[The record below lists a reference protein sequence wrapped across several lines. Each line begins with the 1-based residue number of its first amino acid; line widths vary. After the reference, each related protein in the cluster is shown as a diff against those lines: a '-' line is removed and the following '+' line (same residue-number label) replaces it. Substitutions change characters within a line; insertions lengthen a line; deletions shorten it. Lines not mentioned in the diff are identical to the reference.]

1 MYYVA
6 LFMSNGKNKKVSG
19 AEPKAGWTF
28 LTNHSHV
35 LICLSEDSGLRVRDI
50 AGKVAITERAVL
62 KILRELEEG
71 GVISREREGRRTRYE
86 IHAAKPLRHPVEANC
101 KVSHLLG
108 MMGLGMKCDQKGRIR
123 NLHPLRAVDSQK
135 REPVRKGSGSHFA
148 QQ

>member
-1 MYYVA
+1 MYCVA

-19 AEPKAGWTF
+19 SETKAGWTF

-35 LICLSEDSGLRVRDI
+35 LICLAEDSGLRVRDI

-71 GVISREREGRRTRYE
+71 GIISREREGRRTRYE
-86 IHAAKPLRHPVEANC
+86 IHTAIALRHPVEAHC

-108 MMGLGMKCDQKGRIR
+108 MMRL
-123 NLHPLRAVDSQK
+123 
-135 REPVRKGSGSHFA
+135 
-148 QQ
+148 